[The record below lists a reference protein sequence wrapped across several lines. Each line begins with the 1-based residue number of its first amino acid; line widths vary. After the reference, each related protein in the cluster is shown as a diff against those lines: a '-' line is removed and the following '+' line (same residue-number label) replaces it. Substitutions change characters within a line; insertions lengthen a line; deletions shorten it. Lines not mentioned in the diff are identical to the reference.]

1 VYAHELYQAVQAGG
15 RYEALAV
22 AKTGPPFSADV
33 PHDGTRFGRFG
44 PDPNEYSLF
53 TGMEEYDRLLGT
65 MHSKELYVDEWRKFL
80 KAVSPDLV
88 HFQHTHYLGY
98 DILRATRATLPDAP
112 IVYTLHEFIPI
123 CHHSGQMV
131 RRFDS
136 RELCHAASPRRCN
149 ECYPEIS
156 PQRFFL
162 RERFVKSAFDLVDV
176 FITPSQHARQR
187 YIEWGLP
194 AEKVVHEDYG
204 RFPVVPHP
212 DPPDAGRRGR
222 IGFIGQITPFKG
234 LDVLLEAMK
243 LLQAE
248 EVTAE
253 LLIYGANLT
262 HQPDALKQQIET
274 LLSETE
280 QSVRFLGS
288 YVQEQLPAILSGLD
302 WVVVPSI
309 WWETGP
315 LVIHEALMH
324 RRPVICSDIGSMVER
339 ITDGANGL
347 LFAVGNPDS
356 LAAAIRR
363 AVSSPELWDRVRSQ
377 ITDPHPME
385 EHLPVIYGL
394 YDGLLD
400 GSRARLAAA

>member
-1 VYAHELYQAVQAGG
+1 
-15 RYEALAV
+15 
-22 AKTGPPFSADV
+22 
-33 PHDGTRFGRFG
+33 
-44 PDPNEYSLF
+44 
-53 TGMEEYDRLLGT
+53 MEEYVPLLGT
-65 MHSKELYVDEWRKFL
+65 MRSKELYVDEWRKFL
-80 KAVSPDLV
+80 RALTPDLV

-131 RRFDS
+131 RRFAS
-136 RELCHAASPRRCN
+136 RELCYAASPRRCN

-162 RERFVKSAFDLVDV
+162 RERFVKSAFELVDV
-176 FITPSQHARQR
+176 FITPSEHARQR

-204 RFPVVPHP
+204 RFPVVPQP

-243 LLQAE
+243 ILEAKN
-248 EVTAE
+248 VAAE

-262 HQPDALKQQIET
+262 HQPEPLKRQIAT

-288 YVQEQLPAILSGLD
+288 YVQAQLPTILSGLD

-363 AVSSPELWDRVRSQ
+363 AVSSPELWDRLRTQ
-377 ITDPHPME
+377 
-385 EHLPVIYGL
+385 
-394 YDGLLD
+394 
-400 GSRARLAAA
+400 